1 MFKLINS
8 IVQNFA
14 KFLAFT
20 LGSVLTIL
28 IWIIGKVDTFFMVGI
43 ALVVWVLYKSAI
55 VITKLFSLILWAPEK
70 LAVAS
75 FLFALDISREEHKEQ
90 MALLEDEQKMLL
102 QSMEATAAKRA
113 DSADDQID
121 EKVKNDPS

>member
-1 MFKLINS
+1 MFNLINS

-20 LGSVLTIL
+20 LGFVLAIL

-43 ALVVWVLYKSAI
+43 VFVVLVLYKIALL
-55 VITKLFSLILWAPEK
+55 ITKLFSLILWAPEK

-90 MALLEDEQKMLL
+90 MALLKDEEK
-102 QSMEATAAKRA
+102 
-113 DSADDQID
+113 ID
-121 EKVKNDPS
+121 EEVKNDPS